1 MSLWINR
8 QSNIFPPLGRALRS
22 PSGLLAMGGDLS
34 AERLVAA
41 YRHGC
46 FPWYSHGQPLMWWSP
61 DPRTVLFPEEL
72 HVPRSLRKTLRQQHF
87 RITYDSAFEQVIHA
101 CAQPRSSDSG
111 TWVTPAMQSA
121 YTRLHQLGHAHS
133 VEVWHGQQLVGGLYG
148 IAMGRLF
155 FGESMFARMSDASKV
170 GFVTLVQDL
179 QQAGFTLIDCQMP
192 TEHLARFGAR
202 DIPRSKFQQYL
213 QRDLDSPSSM
223 VWSRS

>member
-1 MSLWINR
+1 MSFWINR

-111 TWVTPAMQSA
+111 TWITPAMQSA

-155 FGESMFARMSDASKV
+155 FGESMFARMNDASKA

-202 DIPRSKFQQYL
+202 DIPRSEFQQYL

>member
-170 GFVTLVQDL
+170 GFATLVQDL
-179 QQAGFTLIDCQMP
+179 QQAGFVLIDCQMP

>member
-1 MSLWINR
+1 MSFWINR
-8 QSNIFPPLGRALRS
+8 QSNSFPPLERALRS

-46 FPWYSHGQPLMWWSP
+46 FPWYSQGQPLMWWSP
-61 DPRTVLFPEEL
+61 DPRTVLFPDEL
-72 HVPRSLRKTLRQQHF
+72 HIPRSLRKTLRQQHF
-87 RITYDSAFEQVIHA
+87 RISYDSAFEQVIHA
-101 CAQPRSSDSG
+101 CALPRSSDSG
-111 TWVTPAMQSA
+111 TWITPAMQSA

-179 QQAGFTLIDCQMP
+179 QQAGFRLIDCQMP

-202 DIPRSKFQQYL
+202 DIPRSEFQQYL
-213 QRDLDSPSSM
+213 QRDLDSPSGM
-223 VWSRS
+223 FWSRS